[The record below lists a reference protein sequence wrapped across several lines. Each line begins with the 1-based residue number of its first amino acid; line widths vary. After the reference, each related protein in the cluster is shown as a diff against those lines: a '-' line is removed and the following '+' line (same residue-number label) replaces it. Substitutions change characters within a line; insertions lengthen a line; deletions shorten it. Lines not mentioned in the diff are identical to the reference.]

1 MEVKKILAVSAL
13 ALLLT
18 GCDKP
23 TVDTT
28 SDESM
33 KASIAKVR
41 ESLPE
46 DKRPEF
52 DNAIKVVAF
61 SKVDLAD
68 IMKNG
73 LAGNKEDIDKK
84 MREPFTGKTG
94 EEIISYA
101 KQVTAER
108 EARQKEQAIQE
119 IKELEAKKLNAD
131 KDREALKKFEVSK
144 SRFSMEKQDYG
155 VDQPVIRLVVK
166 NNTDKAISRV
176 SFHGVIASE
185 GREVPWFED
194 DFSYAI
200 PGGLEPGEKAEWAL
214 APNKFSDWGKVDAP
228 SDAIFTVT
236 VQRLDGADK
245 KPIFD
250 ASSFTEKDKARLD
263 DLKQRF
269 K

>member
-1 MEVKKILAVSAL
+1 MKKILAVSML

-23 TVDTT
+23 TIDTT

-46 DKRPEF
+46 DKRAEF
-52 DNAIKVVAF
+52 DNAINVVAF
-61 SKVDLAD
+61 NKVDWAD

-73 LAGNKEDIDKK
+73 LDGNKEDFDKK
-84 MREPFTGKTG
+84 MREPFAGKTG

-108 EARQKEQAIQE
+108 EARQKEQAILE

-131 KDREALKKFEVSK
+131 KTIEELKKFEIIK
-144 SRFSMEKQDYG
+144 SRFSKEKQQYG
-155 VDQPVIRLVVK
+155 RDQPVIRLVVK
-166 NNTDKAISRV
+166 NNTNHPISRAF
-176 SFHGVIASE
+176 FHGIIASE
-185 GREVPWFED
+185 GRSVPWFED
-194 DFSYAI
+194 DFNYVIS
-200 PGGLEPGEKAEWAL
+200 GGLEPGEQAEWAL
-214 APNKFSDWGKVDAP
+214 APDMFSEWGEVNAP
-228 SDAIFTVT
+228 SDAVFTVT